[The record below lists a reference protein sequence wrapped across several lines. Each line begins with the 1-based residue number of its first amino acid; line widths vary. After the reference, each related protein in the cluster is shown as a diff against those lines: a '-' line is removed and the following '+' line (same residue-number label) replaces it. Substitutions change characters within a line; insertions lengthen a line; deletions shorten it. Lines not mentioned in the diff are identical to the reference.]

1 VTRYAKDTTVPAERS
16 RAEIER
22 LLLRYGADQFM
33 YGIKPEAAVIAFRA
47 QGRHIRFVL
56 PFPSPS
62 ERRFTHVK
70 HARRYYETERT
81 EIQARAAWEQEVRAR
96 WRALAL
102 VIKAKLEAVESGIAE
117 FEDEFMAHVVLPN
130 GQTMSEH
137 ARPLIAR
144 AYESG
149 QMPPLLPHFGSEAN
163 HHGD

>member
-1 VTRYAKDTTVPAERS
+1 MTRYASQTSVPSEKS
-16 RAEIER
+16 RAEIEK

-47 QGRHIRFVL
+47 QGRHVRFIL
-56 PFPSPS
+56 PFPSPT
-62 ERRFTHVK
+62 EQRFTHGK
-70 HARRYYETERT
+70 SRATYMSPPKRSAEAARKAWDQ
-81 EIQARAAWEQEVRAR
+81 EIRSR

-144 AYESG
+144 AYETG
-149 QMPPLLPHFGSEAN
+149 QMPALLPHFGNEP
-163 HHGD
+163 

>member
-1 VTRYAKDTTVPAERS
+1 MTRYAKETTVSSEKS
-16 RAEIER
+16 RAEIEG

-47 QGRHIRFVL
+47 QGRHVRFIL
-56 PFPSPS
+56 PFPSPT
-62 ERRFTHVK
+62 EQRFTHIK
-70 HARRYYETERT
+70 ARASYLNPQERT
-81 EIQARAAWEQEVRAR
+81 AEAARKAWDQEIRSR

-144 AYESG
+144 AYETG
-149 QMPPLLPHFGSEAN
+149 TMPPLLPHFGPEA
-163 HHGD
+163 